1 MNYNDNKTYT
11 YFLYARKSSESEDRQ
26 VQSIDDQVGRLKDL
40 AKTLGIKIKHVYTE
54 AKTAKKPNN
63 RPVFD
68 EMMKKIE
75 AGEAN
80 GILCWQIN
88 RLSRNPIDSAQVQW
102 LLQQGGLKSIQ
113 TIDREYKPE
122 DNVLLFNVESGM
134 ANQFILDLSKNVKRG
149 NLCKVKNGWRP
160 GMAAL
165 GYLND
170 LENHTIIADPER
182 FDLMRKAWDYM
193 LTGNYTVPQVLTKLN
208 DEWGFRSKK
217 RKRTGGKP
225 MSVSGMYRTFTNI
238 FYAGVLVYDGV
249 EYVGKHKKMVTLEE
263 YDRVQ
268 EILGRKGKPRP
279 KKYTFAFTGMIR
291 CGECGCQITAEQKKK
306 FIKKT
311 GEFRYYTY
319 YHCTRR
325 KTDVVCTQRKSID
338 EKTLENLIFERI
350 DKLAILPEFFDW
362 AMEALNQDNDKE
374 IVDRTKVYEMQHKS
388 ITQAQKEMDNLTKMR
403 YRELIDDE
411 MFIKERDVL
420 QGQIKKLQQELRET
434 EQRAQE
440 WLELT
445 EQVFHFARYAKE
457 HFENGSI
464 EQKKDVLTG
473 LGSNFLLNDQKLD
486 ISVHKWLLP
495 IINGYKTLE
504 DEYKMLEPNKLG
516 STKVKTE
523 ALASVITRWQA
534 IVMDVGTILQREK
547 GYVYIPALSIC

>member
-26 VQSIDDQVGRLKDL
+26 VQSIDDQVGRLKEL

-63 RPVFD
+63 RLVFD

-160 GMAAL
+160 GMVAL
-165 GYLND
+165 GYLNE
-170 LENHTIIADPER
+170 LENHTIIPDPER
-182 FDLMRKAWDYM
+182 FDLIRRAWDYM

-291 CGECGCQITAEQKKK
+291 CGECGCQITAEKKKK

-311 GEFRYYTY
+311 GEIRYYTY

-374 IVDRTKVYEMQHKS
+374 IVDCSKVYEMQHKS
-388 ITQAQKEMDNLTKMR
+388 ITQAQKELDNLTKMR
-403 YRELIDDE
+403 YRELIDDD

-434 EQRAQE
+434 EQRAEE

-445 EQVFHFARYAKE
+445 EQVFHFARYAE
-457 HFENGSI
+457 DHFENGSI
-464 EQKKDVLTG
+464 EERKDVLSG
-473 LGSNFLLNDQKLD
+473 LGSNFLLKDQKLD

-504 DEYKMLEPNKLG
+504 DEYKMLEPNNLG

-523 ALASVITRWQA
+523 TLTSVITRWQA
-534 IVMDVGTILQREK
+534 R
-547 GYVYIPALSIC
+547 